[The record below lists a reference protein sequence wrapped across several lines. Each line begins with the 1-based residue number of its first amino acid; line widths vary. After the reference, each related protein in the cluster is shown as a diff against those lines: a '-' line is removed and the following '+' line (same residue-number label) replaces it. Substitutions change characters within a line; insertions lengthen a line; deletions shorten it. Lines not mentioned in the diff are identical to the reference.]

1 MNRSNFSTVRS
12 PMRSLIA
19 IGIAV
24 ALIAGCASTPT
35 APEGSQQVRAKLT
48 ALQNN
53 PSLANGAPVALK
65 DAEMAVVEAERIEKK
80 DLALAAH
87 RVYIADRKVDTARAL
102 AETKFSE
109 TERTALN
116 DAAEKAR
123 LDSRTREAD
132 RAKTDAMMARAES
145 AEQKLAASAA
155 RNEADTALLAA
166 NASQMAA
173 NASQQQANASAQ
185 QAAELQHQLEILQ
198 AKPTDR
204 GLVLTLGDT
213 LFATGKSEL
222 KSGATANLDRITA
235 FMTEYP
241 KRTAAIEGFTDS
253 MGSDEMNQSLS
264 QRRADAVKNYLV
276 GQGVGSNRLSASG
289 RGENAPIA
297 DNDSAAGRQQNR
309 RVEVVINQPT
319 NE

>member
-1 MNRSNFSTVRS
+1 MNRTDFS

-19 IGIAV
+19 IGVV
-24 ALIAGCASTPT
+24 AAFAAGCAS
-35 APEGSQQVRAKLT
+35 APMKPAGSEQVRAKLT
-48 ALQNN
+48 ALQND
-53 PSLANGAPVALK
+53 PALANGAPVALK
-65 DAEMAVVEAERIEKK
+65 EAETAVREAERIEKK
-80 DLALAAH
+80 KKDLPLSAH

-102 AETKFSE
+102 AETKYFE
-109 TERTALN
+109 TERLTLN
-116 DAAEKAR
+116 EQAEKAR

-132 RAKTDAMMARAES
+132 RAKSDAMMARAES

-155 RNEADTALLAA
+155 RSEADNALLAA
-166 NASQMAA
+166 NASQLAA
-173 NASQQQANASAQ
+173 NASQQQA
-185 QAAELQHQLEILQ
+185 AELQRQLEILQ
-198 AKPTDR
+198 ARPTDR

-222 KSGATANLDRITA
+222 KSGASANLDRITA

-241 KRTAAIEGFTDS
+241 NRTAAIEGFTDS

-276 GQGVGSNRLSASG
+276 AQGVSSNRLSASG

-319 NE
+319 SP